1 MKEAELRSLMEAMT
15 IDEKIGQLV
24 QLSGE
29 CFGTGD
35 IATGPAAKIG
45 VTEEDI
51 WRSGSVLNVMGADD
65 VHSIQDAYMA
75 KSRLHIPL
83 LFMADVVYGYKTCF
97 PAPIG
102 LGCTF
107 DPARIEE
114 AYSLIAD
121 EAQTDGCMVTFSPA
135 ADVVRDARWGRV
147 MEMPGG
153 EDPYLGSAMAEAM
166 VRGFQKRL
174 PEGRGLA
181 SCVKHFAGYG
191 AAEGGREY
199 NTVDMSE
206 RRLRQEYLP
215 PYRAAVDAGAKMVMT
230 SFNTVDGVPATANR
244 WLMHDVLREE
254 WGFAGP
260 LITDYAAILELMN
273 HGVAADKDEAS
284 ELALK
289 ATVDIDMKTDCYA
302 HSLKRLLA
310 EGRISEDEI
319 DRACWRVLSL
329 KNELGLFEDP
339 YRGCSE
345 AAAEESLY
353 KPVALDAARA
363 CAEESLVLLKN
374 ASMED
379 GKPVLPLAQGQKIAL
394 VGPYADSRDIIG
406 MWAIHA
412 GKGPVKTV
420 REALAERLGEG
431 QVLYAKGTD
440 ILVGEELQELGEFA
454 RFAGLGTEPGPQEPL
469 IEEALHV
476 CAEAAI
482 CILCLGEHALQSGEA
497 GARTKL
503 RLPAQQMEL
512 LRRVHALGK
521 PVVCIIFSGRPLVL
535 TDVEPL
541 SDSVIE
547 AWWPGTMGGEALAA
561 VLLGE
566 TEPTGRLTMSMPYA
580 EGQEP
585 LYYCQ
590 YPTGRPAGKNHSG
603 RFVTGYLDAPI
614 GGLHPFGYGLG
625 YHTSV
630 LSEPVLDRAVL
641 HPGEKLAVSVTLENK
656 GPIAGTDVVQLYF
669 HDCVAS
675 VTRPVKQLC
684 GFRRVHTEPGETVEM
699 RFEIAEEMLRFWRR
713 DMTYGSEPGRF
724 EVFCGLSSAETR
736 CAEFILEA

>member
-1 MKEAELRSLMEAMT
+1 MKESELRSLMGAMT

-29 CFGTGD
+29 CFGGGD
-35 IATGPAAKIG
+35 IATGPAAKIS

-51 WRSGSVLNVMGADD
+51 WRSGSVLNVMGADE
-65 VHSIQDAYMA
+65 VRRIQDAYLA
-75 KSRLHIPL
+75 KSCLHIPL

-97 PAPIG
+97 PMPLA

-107 DPARIEE
+107 DPERIED
-114 AYSLIAD
+114 AYGLIAD
-121 EAQTDGCMVTFSPA
+121 EAQPDGCMVTYSPA
-135 ADVVRDARWGRV
+135 VDVVRDARWGRV

-153 EDPYLGSAMAEAM
+153 EDPYLGSRMAEAM
-166 VRGFQKRL
+166 VRGFQRKL
-174 PEGRGLA
+174 GEGGGLA

-206 RRLRQEYLP
+206 RRFREEYLP
-215 PYRAAVDAGAKMVMT
+215 PYRAAVDAGAKMAMT

-244 WLMHDVLREE
+244 WLMHDVLRKE
-254 WGFAGP
+254 WGFGGP

-284 ELALK
+284 ELAMK

-302 HSLKRLLA
+302 HSLKRLLD
-310 EGRISEDEI
+310 EGRVTEDEI
-319 DRACWRVLSL
+319 DAACWRVLSL

-345 AAAEESLY
+345 AAAEEHLY
-353 KPVALDAARA
+353 RLEALAAA
-363 CAEESLVLLKN
+363 KKCAEESLVLLKN
-374 ASMED
+374 DAAD
-379 GKPVLPLAQGQKIAL
+379 GKPALPLASGQKVAL

-420 REALAERLGEG
+420 REALAERLGKDN
-431 QVLYAKGTD
+431 VLYAKGTD
-440 ILVGEELQELGEFA
+440 TLVGEEVRELGEFA
-454 RFAGLGTEPGPQEPL
+454 RFAGLDTEPGPQEPL
-469 IEEALHV
+469 IDEALSV
-476 CAEAAI
+476 CGKADI
-482 CILCLGEHALQSGEA
+482 CVLCLGEHALQSGEA

-521 PVVCIIFSGRPLVL
+521 PVVTVIFSGRPLVL
-535 TDVEPL
+535 TDVEAC
-541 SDSVIE
+541 SDAVIE
-547 AWWPGTMGGEALAA
+547 AWWPGTMGGAALADI
-561 VLLGE
+561 LIGE
-566 TEPTGRLTMSMPYA
+566 AEPTGRLTMSMPYT

-590 YPTGRPAGKNHSG
+590 YPTGRPVGKNHTG

-614 GGLHPFGYGLG
+614 FRLHPFGYGLG
-625 YHTSV
+625 YHESV
-630 LSEPVLDRAVL
+630 LSAPRLDRAVL
-641 HPGEKLAVSVTLENK
+641 HAGETIVATATLENK
-656 GPIAGTDVVQLYF
+656 GPQAGTDTVQLYL

-675 VTRPVKQLC
+675 ITRPVKQLC
-684 GFRRVHTEPGETVEM
+684 GFRRVHTEAGETCEVQ
-699 RFEIAEEMLRFWRR
+699 FKITEEMLRFWRR
-713 DMTYGSEPGRF
+713 DMAFGSEPGKF
-724 EVFCGLSSAETR
+724 EVFIGLSSAEPR
-736 CAEFILEA
+736 CAAFVLEG